1 MARTFYRKKFTN
13 YLGEQ
18 RAIDDIVLFFTSD
31 IGPGPTPTPSITPSN
46 TPTPSITPSSTPII
60 SVTTTPTPTQTNT
73 PTTTT
78 TLTASPTLTQTPTRT
93 PQVTNTPTT
102 TQTPTGTPAVSP
114 TPYPVCPSELILSAT
129 TPNLLYGLY
138 TRATI
143 YTGGTFEAVWY
154 NSENLT
160 LNYGTNPDGN
170 EYIAYQTSS
179 GSDYTSLFWASDSLG
194 NSGKWTIMYSSGN
207 TIFNGGAQTAD
218 IAILD
223 TNAIFDGVWYY
234 PPSGN
239 LQFNGGYV
247 QYPSTCPTP
256 TPTPSIT
263 PSPTPQVTST
273 PTTTQTPTTTTTLT
287 ATPTQT
293 GSPTPTP
300 TEPEGYK
307 LQTENSD
314 FIQTEGGDNI
324 NIEH

>member
-1 MARTFYRKKFTN
+1 MSITITSSNFNGQLADITFYPCSGGSVSLGYQLLPYVYNEDN
-13 YLGEQ
+13 YQGNY
-18 RAIDDIVLFFTSD
+18 DIY
-31 IGPGPTPTPSITPSN
+31 
-46 TPTPSITPSSTPII
+46 I
-60 SVTTTPTPTQTNT
+60 SGYNKTCQLVIACPTPTQTPTQTAT
-73 PTTTT
+73 PT
-78 TLTASPTLTQTPTRT
+78 PT
-93 PQVTNTPTT
+93 
-102 TQTPTGTPAVSP
+102 P

-170 EYIAYQTSS
+170 EYIAYQISS

-223 TNAIFDGVWYY
+223 SNAITDGVWYY

-273 PTTTQTPTTTTTLT
+273 PTSTGTPQPTTTPTT
-287 ATPTQT
+287 
-293 GSPTPTP
+293 TPTP
-300 TEPEGYK
+300 TEPAGHK
-307 LQTENSD
+307 LQAENSD

-324 NIEH
+324 NIEN